1 MHVCFF
7 RHVAPDDDTTLEER
21 RASADHDGLAL
32 IVSRRD
38 HDADLEAD
46 AVTFDPE
53 EIVTLYGEGQMTLRS
68 AVRRVMAKARH
79 ERIGATIFRDG
90 NPSIL
95 SLAQIEVLA
104 GDLGIAST

>member
-1 MHVCFF
+1 MHVCFS
-7 RHVAPDDDTTLEER
+7 RHVAPDDDATLEER
-21 RASADHDGLAL
+21 RASADHDGLL
-32 IVSRRD
+32 MVSRRD

-104 GDLGIAST
+104 GDLGIASA